1 MAPHAARFRR
11 KPSKRARSARVR
23 RDTPLEAQ
31 VYRNLTRAQDQL
43 WNGFVPLL
51 REYDLT
57 HSQYSFLRV
66 LRGGDPRGMAC
77 QAIAEQLIERVP
89 DITRLVDRLEATG
102 LVERASTAQDKRV
115 VLVRLTRKGGDL
127 LARLDRPIDDVHR
140 RQLGHLTRREL
151 AELNRLLLK
160 ARAAE

>member
-1 MAPHAARFRR
+1 MAAHASRSSR
-11 KPSKRARSARVR
+11 KPSRRATPARPR
-23 RDTPLEAQ
+23 RETPLEAQ
-31 VYRNLTRAQDQL
+31 VYVNLTRLQDQL

-51 REYDLT
+51 RGHDLS
-57 HSQYSFLRV
+57 HAQYNFLRV

-89 DITRLVDRLEATG
+89 DVTRLVDRLEATG

-115 VLVRLTRKGGDL
+115 VLVRLTRKGVDL

-140 RQLGHLTRREL
+140 RQLAHLTRREL
-151 AELNRLLLK
+151 AELNRLLLE
-160 ARAAE
+160 ARAAD